1 GQDEAREMKREVVSL
16 APGVNVKLHEA
27 FYSITSLHVRRV
39 PEARI
44 RIHCESLN
52 ETLVIAP
59 HDWSNIWVY
68 GMDIF
73 MVGYATYEEMS
84 QRATLL
90 LPNSRTFQYERT
102 HVKNLSLLVSKL
114 KPIQKLWTAV
124 S

>member
-1 GQDEAREMKREVVSL
+1 MIQASVFLNNRTQAVRLPKAVALDDDVRQVTVVAVGRAR
-16 APGVNVKLHEA
+16 
-27 FYSITSLHVRRV
+27 
-39 PEARI
+39 
-44 RIHCESLN
+44 
-52 ETLVIAP
+52 VIAP

-90 LPNSRTFQYERT
+90 LPNTQTFQYERT
-102 HVKNLSLLVSKL
+102 HVKNLSLLISKL
-114 KPIQKLWTAV
+114 KPMQKLLTAA